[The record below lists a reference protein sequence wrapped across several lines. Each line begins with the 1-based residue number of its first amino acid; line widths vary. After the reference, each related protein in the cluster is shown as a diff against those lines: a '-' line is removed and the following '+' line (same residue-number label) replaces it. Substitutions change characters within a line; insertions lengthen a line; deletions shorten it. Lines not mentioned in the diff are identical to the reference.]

1 MRHWVSGI
9 LVVVLLISVAG
20 CAPRQTKTSLLDAM
34 LEKVYELESY
44 QLEADME
51 IGGQIY
57 QVRQWFL
64 APDKLRTVMYQ
75 STGLEQIVVSVS
87 GSSVAYY
94 SATREWVSLGKPNT
108 GPFPWGMPL
117 LLLLAEMAKENTTIS
132 DTFSSVKLVVK
143 AQSGWDNCE
152 VVISKRTG
160 LPESCTLVKGTDSV
174 KLRVNSLVLN
184 PRLAEDLFR
193 LGR

>member
-1 MRHWVSGI
+1 
-9 LVVVLLISVAG
+9 
-20 CAPRQTKTSLLDAM
+20 
-34 LEKVYELESY
+34 
-44 QLEADME
+44 
-51 IGGQIY
+51 
-57 QVRQWFL
+57 
-64 APDKLRTVMYQ
+64 
-75 STGLEQIVVSVS
+75 
-87 GSSVAYY
+87 
-94 SATREWVSLGKPNT
+94 
-108 GPFPWGMPL
+108 
-117 LLLLAEMAKENTTIS
+117 LLLLAELAKENTTIT
-132 DTFSSVKLVVK
+132 DTFSSVKLAVK

>member
-1 MRHWVSGI
+1 MRNWLSGV
-9 LVVVLLISVAG
+9 LVVVLLMSVAG
-20 CAPRQTKTSLLDAM
+20 CSPRQTQSSLLEAM
-34 LEKVYELESY
+34 LEKVYDLESY

-64 APDKLRTVMYQ
+64 APDKLRTTMYQ
-75 STGLEQIVVSVS
+75 STGLEQIVVSVA
-87 GSSVAYY
+87 GSSAAYY
-94 SATREWVSLGKPNT
+94 SATKEWVSIGEPNT

-117 LLLLAEMAKENTTIS
+117 LLLLAEMAKENAAVT
-132 DTFSSVKLVVK
+132 DTFSSVKLAIK
-143 AQSGWDNCE
+143 AQAGWDSCE

-174 KLRVNSLVLN
+174 KLRVNSLVVN
-184 PRLAEDLFR
+184 PRLAEDLFK
-193 LGR
+193 LGQ